1 MIGGP
6 LLGCINTV
14 SEEWSQ
20 WGAAT
25 GRLIGVGSGQGN
37 PPTGGHTSLST
48 ARFWATCVII
58 TPAMFIK
65 PVLIM
70 TGGLLLKNY
79 TFT

>member
-1 MIGGP
+1 MIGVP

-37 PPTGGHTSLST
+37 PPNRWTHLTEHSQVLGHMCDYH
-48 ARFWATCVII
+48 TCNV
-58 TPAMFIK
+58 
-65 PVLIM
+65 
-70 TGGLLLKNY
+70 Y
-79 TFT
+79 